1 MPMWSKNRLERRMTA
16 QEAFDFL
23 RKHATLNV
31 YNNFLDNTVDKKKL
45 PVAVKVIE
53 EFLKAH
59 EEE

>member
-1 MPMWSKNRLERRMTA
+1 MTP

-45 PVAVKVIE
+45 PIAIKTIE
-53 EFLKAH
+53 EFLKEH
-59 EEE
+59 EAQ

>member
-1 MPMWSKNRLERRMTA
+1 MTP

-45 PVAVKVIE
+45 PIAIKAIE
-53 EFLKAH
+53 DFLKAH
-59 EEE
+59 EAK

>member
-1 MPMWSKNRLERRMTA
+1 MTA

-53 EFLKAH
+53 EFLKEH
-59 EEE
+59 EAE